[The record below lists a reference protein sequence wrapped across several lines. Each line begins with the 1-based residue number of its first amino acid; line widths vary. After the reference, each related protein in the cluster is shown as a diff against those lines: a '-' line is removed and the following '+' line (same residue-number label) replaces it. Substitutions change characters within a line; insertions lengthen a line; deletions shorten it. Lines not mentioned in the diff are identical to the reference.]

1 MTPTTVAPKTLAT
14 PEQIQRRVQEMGRKI
29 SEDYAGRTIYAL
41 GVLENAFIFMADL
54 VRAIEVPVVCQFIR
68 PHMMEVHQNGSREI
82 FFGPEFDVAGRH
94 VLLIEGLVNSGQTTD
109 FLLRNIVSR
118 GAASVKLAAML
129 DKQTGRTVHLQP
141 DYFGFLVNDYAVGYG
156 LGAPDLDRNLPYIAA
171 RAMRIEPAV

>member
-1 MTPTTVAPKTLAT
+1 MTTTMTMARTLAT
-14 PEQIQRRVQEMGRKI
+14 AEQIQRRVREMGKKI

-54 VRAIEVPVVCQFIR
+54 VRAIEVPVICQFIR
-68 PHMMEVHQNGSREI
+68 PHTEEQHGSREI
-82 FFGPEFDVAGRH
+82 FFGPELDVAGRH

-109 FLLRNIVSR
+109 FLLRNIASR

-141 DYFGFLVNDYAVGYG
+141 DYFGFLINDYVVGYG
-156 LGAPDLDRNLPYIAA
+156 LGANDLDRNLPYIST
-171 RAMRIEPAV
+171 RAGGGSYRS